1 MVFHSEVA
9 CSRVKRMT
17 NIPLYNLDSP
27 KHIANGTIHV
37 RLVSG
42 LFQRLRYIVSAPL
55 VTLFVV
61 MAWVQCD
68 GKQAIQFSL
77 AEHQLRVFA
86 WSLSWNDLPLLAGL
100 LIVAALIL
108 FVMAMTI
115 GRAWCGFACPQSIW
129 SWMFIRI
136 EDFTEG
142 NSRKRARKQPL
153 TFNRIIRKLTKHGL
167 WIIVS
172 AVTAFSFSAYFFPS
186 RELLHGLLTFTLPVD
201 VAGWLLIM
209 LGLTYL
215 NAGYVREKICL
226 HACPYA
232 RFQSVM
238 FDRDTYTVSY
248 DVERGEPRN
257 KSKAL
262 GIKGDCVD
270 CTLCVQVC
278 PVGIDI
284 RNGLQAACID
294 CGACIDACDS
304 VMRHLGKPKG
314 LIRFASDN
322 ILTAS
327 KARFWRPRLFAYS
340 AVTAVCIVIITIGF
354 ANKTDLLFNVQRD
367 RNELYV
373 LQADDRL
380 CNSYQLKIESFVH
393 DLDSVEITVNGLNQA
408 TVEGATNLSAL
419 SDNAQWQLIKVCT
432 KEDLPYWTKINF
444 VATSGEKSWRQIST
458 FIAPST

>member
-1 MVFHSEVA
+1 
-9 CSRVKRMT
+9 
-17 NIPLYNLDSP
+17 
-27 KHIANGTIHV
+27 
-37 RLVSG
+37 
-42 LFQRLRYIVSAPL
+42 
-55 VTLFVV
+55 
-61 MAWVQCD
+61 
-68 GKQAIQFSL
+68 
-77 AEHQLRVFA
+77 
-86 WSLSWNDLPLLAGL
+86 
-100 LIVAALIL
+100 
-108 FVMAMTI
+108 
-115 GRAWCGFACPQSIW
+115 
-129 SWMFIRI
+129 
-136 EDFTEG
+136 
-142 NSRKRARKQPL
+142 
-153 TFNRIIRKLTKHGL
+153 
-167 WIIVS
+167 
-172 AVTAFSFSAYFFPS
+172 
-186 RELLHGLLTFTLPVD
+186 
-201 VAGWLLIM
+201 
-209 LGLTYL
+209 
-215 NAGYVREKICL
+215 
-226 HACPYA
+226 
-232 RFQSVM
+232 M

-304 VMRHLGKPKG
+304 VMGHLGKPKG

-354 ANKTDLLFNVQRD
+354 VNKTDLLFNVQRD

-380 CNSYQLKIESFVH
+380 CNSYQVKIESFVH

-432 KEDLPYWTKINF
+432 KEDLPYRTKINF